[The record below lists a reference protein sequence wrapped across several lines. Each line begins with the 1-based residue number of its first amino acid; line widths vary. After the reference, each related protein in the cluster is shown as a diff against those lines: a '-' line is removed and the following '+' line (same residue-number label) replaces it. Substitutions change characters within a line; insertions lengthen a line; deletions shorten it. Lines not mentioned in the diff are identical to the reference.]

1 MFAISFWGFY
11 LGRPYRM
18 NAGDI
23 TVPKPSSEEAIWQP
37 YGLDIR
43 SDAFSQGLRSP
54 DELISKQ
61 LAVLWEIVSPV
72 IHIL

>member
-1 MFAISFWGFY
+1 
-11 LGRPYRM
+11 M

-23 TVPKPSSEEAIWQP
+23 TVPKPTSEKEAIWQP
-37 YGLDIR
+37 YGLDTR

-61 LAVLWEIVSPV
+61 LAVLWGIVSPV
-72 IHIL
+72 SHIL